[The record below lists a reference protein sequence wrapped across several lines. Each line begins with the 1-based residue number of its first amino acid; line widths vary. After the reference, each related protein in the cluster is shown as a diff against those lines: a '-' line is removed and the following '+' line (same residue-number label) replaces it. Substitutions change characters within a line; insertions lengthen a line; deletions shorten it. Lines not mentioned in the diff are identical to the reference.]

1 MTTVEATRS
10 AWPLPLAGLSL
21 VVILLL
27 VYHANGGFLLGNDLK
42 ATTFLPVSLL
52 EEGNLTIQGDEA
64 PYLFLW
70 YYEAGGQ
77 THKVK
82 FGRWT
87 DLLPPTSDGG
97 EPVTALALRQ
107 AGRLRP
113 GPAKYCLT
121 ATQFPDLFVNTFS
134 FGAALAA
141 VPVYALAR
149 PFVDH
154 FATDF
159 ALHWRLGKLSA
170 ALFVA
175 GSALFVFLIA
185 SRFSSRRWA
194 WVVALVYGLGTCV
207 WSTASQGL
215 WQHGPNVLF
224 LSLGSYLWLRWFEQR
239 SAWLLVAAAQ
249 AFGFAVLCRPT
260 SALIVAAVVVYLL
273 ATDRRAAAWFTLSGL
288 PLAALLGLY
297 NNYYLGAPWA
307 SGQTRLAAELAA
319 PAGVWST
326 PFGLGLAG
334 LLISPS
340 RGLFIFSP
348 VLLFAVWGL
357 VIGWREERYRF
368 LRPLVLGAL
377 AILLMQTK
385 YFDWWGGNSYGY
397 RRLIDICP
405 ILILGLLPLTSRL
418 QRGPARTAFAAMVVW
433 SVAVQVVGA
442 FAYDVIGWNQSI
454 VTVLQLPNEPAP
466 IEVDD
471 QEWADYLVRT
481 QGARMIDKHNRA
493 IANPDYRYRLWSI
506 SDNQIGYYVT
516 RFPTARAARQRG
528 IERWLADPTY

>member
-1 MTTVEATRS
+1 MDSIGPRL
-10 AWPLPLAGLSL
+10 PLPVAGLFL
-21 VVILLL
+21 IVILLL

-42 ATTFLPVSLL
+42 ATTILPVSLL
-52 EEGNLTIQGDEA
+52 EEGNLTIHGDEA
-64 PYLFLW
+64 PYLFVW
-70 YYEAGGQ
+70 YLDDGVDRR
-77 THKVK
+77 TVK

-87 DLLPPTSDGG
+87 DVLPSASAGG
-97 EPVTALALRQ
+97 ESVTALALRR
-107 AGRLRP
+107 AGRLHS

-121 ATQFPDLFVNTFS
+121 ATEYPGLFVNTFS
-134 FGAALAA
+134 IGAALAA

-149 PFVDH
+149 PFFED

-170 ALFVA
+170 ALAVA
-175 GSALFVFLIA
+175 GSALFIFLIA
-185 SRFSSRRWA
+185 DRLSSRKWA
-194 WVVALVYGLGTCV
+194 WIVALVYALGTCV

-224 LSLGSYLWLRWFEQR
+224 LSLGTYFWLLWFERR
-239 SAWLLVAAAQ
+239 STWLLVAAAQ
-249 AFGFAVLCRPT
+249 AFGLAVVCRPT
-260 SALIVAAVVVYLL
+260 SVLIVLAVVLYLWV
-273 ATDRRAAAWFTLSGL
+273 TDRRAWLWFTLSGL

-297 NNYYLGAPWA
+297 NNYYLGSPWA

-319 PAGVWST
+319 PAGVWSN
-326 PFGLGLAG
+326 PFWPGLAG

-357 VIGWREERYRF
+357 VIAWRDQRYRF
-368 LRPLVLGAL
+368 LRPLVVGVL
-377 AILLMQTK
+377 AVLLLQAK

-405 ILILGLLPLTSRL
+405 ILILGLLPLAQRL
-418 QRGPARTAFAAMVVW
+418 QRGSARTGFTALLLW
-433 SVAVQVVGA
+433 SVVVQVVGA

-454 VTVLQLPNEPAP
+454 VTVLQLPGEAAP
-466 IEVDD
+466 LEVDD
-471 QEWADYLVRT
+471 AELADYLVRT
-481 QGARMIDKHNRA
+481 QGARVVDKHNRA

-506 SDNQIGYYVT
+506 SDNQIGYYVS
-516 RFPTARAARQRG
+516 RFPEARAARRRG